1 MNERKPIEIDVELNE
16 GDFWRVSFA
25 GRVKRFLLITLI
37 YLPIALLIMY
47 FVAFGAGA
55 NPFSE
60 KNWSIIIVLFIICA
74 IPFVFLPAV
83 YFSLR
88 KLAAK
93 LAKASEKTHFTFSEN
108 EIETNSISR
117 SSKLTWDNY
126 EKILETNEDYVG
138 YLKNYT
144 FHTIPKRFF
153 KNEEQILA
161 FKELVREKLGEKAK
175 LKS

>member
-83 YFSLR
+83 YFSLESWR
-88 KLAAK
+88 RNLQRHLKKHILLFLK
-93 LAKASEKTHFTFSEN
+93 MK
-108 EIETNSISR
+108 
-117 SSKLTWDNY
+117 SK
-126 EKILETNEDYVG
+126 
-138 YLKNYT
+138 
-144 FHTIPKRFF
+144 
-153 KNEEQILA
+153 QILFHA
-161 FKELVREKLGEKAK
+161 QVN
-175 LKS
+175 